1 MIKSYP
7 MTFGAMPCVVLNQI
21 KSIAD
26 QCPDEGGFA
35 VFAARA
41 WYRLFEPGTDWE
53 GLDGC
58 GQNRASVAQTAAH
71 ERPSVRVVPNPAQGH
86 LFVIMDTAPA
96 QGTRFELRSAT
107 GAKVL
112 EIFPFRLLH
121 GCGRVRTCARPLFL
135 YRAKPRWLDTKWQ
148 IEHHSLTFFSLGRVC
163 RAPVFF
169 VSPCAFCF
177 LQLFFFCPFYPMPKS
192 TITSGSRGFRA
203 AANRP

>member
-1 MIKSYP
+1 

-26 QCPDEGGFA
+26 QCPDEGGFV

-58 GQNRASVAQTAAH
+58 GQNRASVAQNAAH

-112 EIFPFRLLH
+112 EISLSASYTAVDVSVLAP
-121 GCGRVRTCARPLFL
+121 GL
-135 YRAKPRWLDTKWQ
+135 YFYTVQSPGG
-148 IEHHSLTFFSLGRVC
+148 LT
-163 RAPVFF
+163 
-169 VSPCAFCF
+169 
-177 LQLFFFCPFYPMPKS
+177 Q
-192 TITSGSRGFRA
+192 SGKLNIIR
-203 AANRP
+203 